1 MPPKDQTAEPM
12 LDAESGALASLKE
25 SGPRL
30 GTPAAPAPEMKT
42 IEEWQALRKPDA
54 WAHEAAKHLR
64 SWPLEKRVSADD
76 YDAAIQAALKIEV
89 G

>member
-30 GTPAAPAPEMKT
+30 GTPAPTTKT

-64 SWPLEKRVSADD
+64 SWPLEKLVTAED
-76 YDAAIQAALKIEV
+76 YDAAIHAALKIEV